1 MIKVQVR
8 PNEPLE
14 SALRRFKRQCNYAGI
29 FRLAKKYSFFEKR
42 SDKRRREGRE
52 RLRSI
57 QRAMRKTEPRGRRG
71 RGRGRRRSK
80 MRTSTVTPE
89 SARLQAEQAETGELQ
104 VTPETIPVPQA
115 PDTNASSAGVQNP
128 AAEVPNAEV
137 PNAEVP
143 SAEAPTELS
152 SPQEAES

>member
-42 SDKRRREGRE
+42 SDTRRREGRE

-57 QRAMRKTEPRGRRG
+57 QRAMRKMDSTQRPG
-71 RGRGRRRSK
+71 RGGRRRKWK

-89 SARLQAEQAETGELQ
+89 SAARAAEEAAKAPEPEISA
-104 VTPETIPVPQA
+104 ETIPAAGALDVTAISASISEAA
-115 PDTNASSAGVQNP
+115 PAT
-128 AAEVPNAEV
+128 EVKSTEV
-137 PNAEVP
+137 KSTEVK
-143 SAEAPTELS
+143 
-152 SPQEAES
+152 SPQQAES

>member
-57 QRAMRKTEPRGRRG
+57 QRAMRKTEPKGRRG
-71 RGRGRRRSK
+71 RGGRRRSK

-89 SARLQAEQAETGELQ
+89 SARLQAEQAEKQTGELQ
-104 VTPETIPVPQA
+104 VTPEPIPVPQA
-115 PDTNASSAGVQNP
+115 ADTNPSSASVSEVATGVDIRDTGIVNP
-128 AAEVPNAEV
+128 AAET
-137 PNAEVP
+137 
-143 SAEAPTELS
+143 PT

>member
-8 PNEPLE
+8 SNEPLE

-42 SDKRRREGRE
+42 SDRRRREGRE

-57 QRAMRKTEPRGRRG
+57 QRAMRKVEPSGR

-89 SARLQAEQAETGELQ
+89 SARLAAEA
-104 VTPETIPVPQA
+104 VTVQEVEPAISPETIPAPQ
-115 PDTNASSAGVQNP
+115 PVDTNPV
-128 AAEVPNAEV
+128 AESVPG
-137 PNAEVP
+137 VP
-143 SAEAPTELS
+143 SS
-152 SPQEAES
+152 QQAES

>member
-42 SDKRRREGRE
+42 SDTRRREGRE

-57 QRAMRKTEPRGRRG
+57 QRAMRKLDSTQRPG
-71 RGRGRRRSK
+71 RGGRRRKWK

-89 SARLQAEQAETGELQ
+89 SAARAAEEAANPPEA
-104 VTPETIPVPQA
+104 VAETIPAAGALDVTAISASISETVPA
-115 PDTNASSAGVQNP
+115 T
-128 AAEVPNAEV
+128 EVTGTEV
-137 PNAEVP
+137 
-143 SAEAPTELS
+143 S
-152 SPQEAES
+152 SPQQAES

>member
-57 QRAMRKTEPRGRRG
+57 QRAMRKMDSTRRPG
-71 RGRGRRRSK
+71 RGGRRRKWK

-89 SARLQAEQAETGELQ
+89 SAARAAEEAANAAKAPEA
-104 VTPETIPVPQA
+104 VISPETIPAAGALDVTAIAASIPEVA
-115 PDTNASSAGVQNP
+115 PST
-128 AAEVPNAEV
+128 EVKSPEV
-137 PNAEVP
+137 
-143 SAEAPTELS
+143 S
-152 SPQEAES
+152 SPQQAES

>member
-8 PNEPLE
+8 SNEPLE

-42 SDKRRREGRE
+42 SDRRRREGRE

-57 QRAMRKTEPRGRRG
+57 QRAMRKVEPSGG
-71 RGRGRRRSK
+71 QRGRGRRRSK

-89 SARLQAEQAETGELQ
+89 SARLAAEA
-104 VTPETIPVPQA
+104 VTVQEVEPAINPETIPAPQ
-115 PDTNASSAGVQNP
+115 PVDTNPV
-128 AAEVPNAEV
+128 AESVPG
-137 PNAEVP
+137 VP
-143 SAEAPTELS
+143 SS
-152 SPQEAES
+152 QQAES

>member
-57 QRAMRKTEPRGRRG
+57 QRAMRKGESSGQ

-80 MRTSTVTPE
+80 MRTSSVTPE
-89 SARLQAEQAETGELQ
+89 SARL
-104 VTPETIPVPQA
+104 
-115 PDTNASSAGVQNP
+115 
-128 AAEVPNAEV
+128 AAEAAV
-137 PNAEVP
+137 
-143 SAEAPTELS
+143 T
-152 SPQEAES
+152 PQEAEPAITPETVPAPQPVDTTAVAEGVPGVSSPQQAES

>member
-89 SARLQAEQAETGELQ
+89 SARLEAEQAKTQTDELQ
-104 VTPETIPVPQA
+104 VTPETIPMPQA
-115 PDTNASSAGVQNP
+115 ADANSASAIANP
-128 AAEVPNAEV
+128 AEGIHNAEK
-137 PNAEVP
+137 
-143 SAEAPTELS
+143 LS
-152 SPQEAES
+152 SPQQAES